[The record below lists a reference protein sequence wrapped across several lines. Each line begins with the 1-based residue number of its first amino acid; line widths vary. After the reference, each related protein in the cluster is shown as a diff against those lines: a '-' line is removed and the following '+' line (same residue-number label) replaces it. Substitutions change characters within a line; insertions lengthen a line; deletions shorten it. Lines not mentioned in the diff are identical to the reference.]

1 MNSLTVAVCTYN
13 RALRLS
19 KLVRALRQQEC
30 PIPFEILIVDNNSTD
45 GTQSILNKLSAE
57 HGPPLRFVKEKRQ
70 GIVFARNRA
79 LDESLDSTY
88 LAFLDDDELPLSGM
102 LKAAVDALE
111 REGADCVGGRIKIF
125 WGDTGRPAWL
135 GDELPG
141 FLGEVDYGNEAFWV
155 TNSSTIIWS
164 GNVAYRTTNFTDGL
178 RFDPRYNR
186 RGHGIG
192 GGEDAIMFH
201 SLLGRGVRIR
211 YRPDMAVEHFIEDW
225 KLKRS
230 YFLKLHFVS
239 GYKTGRWELIEHPR
253 LVCGVPPFL
262 FAQAIR
268 HWAKTVSMT
277 FRGKPGVLR
286 QAMTAMHAMGMI
298 AGTFQ
303 RCRDKKV

>member
-45 GTQSILNKLSAE
+45 GTQAVLEQLSLE
-57 HGPPLRFVKEKRQ
+57 DGHPLRFVKETQQ

-79 LDESLDSTY
+79 LEESLSSTY
-88 LAFLDDDELPLSGM
+88 MAFLDDDELPLSGM
-102 LKAAVDALE
+102 LKAAIDALE
-111 REGADCVGGRIKIF
+111 REGADCVGGRVKVCF
-125 WGDTGRPAWL
+125 DEVKRPSWL
-135 GDELPG
+135 GDELLG
-141 FLGEVDYGNEAFWV
+141 FLAEVDYGNESFWI
-155 TNSSTIIWS
+155 TNSTTMLWTC
-164 GNVAYRTTNFTDGL
+164 NVAYRTTIFTNGL

-186 RGHGIG
+186 KGHGIG
-192 GGEDAIMFH
+192 GGEDAIMFD
-201 SLLGRGVRIR
+201 SLLDRGLRIR
-211 YRPDMAVEHFIEDW
+211 YQPNMVAEHFIEDW
-225 KLKRS
+225 RLKRS
-230 YFLKLHFVS
+230 YFLKLHFIS
-239 GYKTGRWELIEHPR
+239 RYKTGRWELIEHQR

-262 FAQAIR
+262 FAQAII

-286 QAMTAMHAMGMI
+286 QAMTGMHAMGMI